1 VSRSSD
7 QAKDSPAR
15 SVSEAPAFRV
25 RIGPGRSGPRPK
37 LKNFIGRIKAMVK
50 EQGGS
55 RARRS
60 HGGRG
65 GSAAARLPF
74 RTSPQ
79 RVVIK
84 TRIINHGKYAS
95 ARAAAAALREEV
107 AYLSRR
113 SASVDGEEGVAFDDV
128 RTLTR
133 EDLRE
138 FREALA
144 PDRHHFRIMV
154 SPENGAD
161 LDLPSF
167 AREFVKEME
176 TDLGT
181 RLQWFGVAHYDTD
194 EPHLHLLVRGKDASG
209 KDLVISR
216 DYISHGMRLQAGE
229 VATRRLGPR
238 RAEDIERSLTKEI
251 TAERITPL
259 DRSLDAQKALHPRG
273 WVTALRGREGTI
285 SHERTRLRTLARLQH
300 LESLGLA
307 REVAAGIWEPDAQL
321 LPRLKAMSIRG
332 DIVKTL
338 HARAT
343 GKPYGLDP
351 LILDRERPLK
361 APVVGSVMQRARVDE
376 FWDHEYLLIDGA
388 NGRQLYVPLAIA
400 HVGNGSD
407 PKVGSV
413 VRLEAAAA
421 GKGSQTLKVTE
432 VSRDLGTVLKVDG
445 VTFLDREL
453 AREGLTK
460 LKPLAQG
467 FEAEYADAL
476 KRRAAHLESL
486 GLADIEGGQWR
497 ARAGWLDT
505 LYERELTATQGRLGT
520 RFGDLKILKEGQ
532 HFRGTVQGVEDLS
545 SGAHVVIA
553 GGGRYALVPASKT
566 LNDAVG
572 RRVHLN
578 VFAPLSPVALEPQA
592 LQRSIEIHVLNR
604 SRGL

>member
-1 VSRSSD
+1 
-7 QAKDSPAR
+7 
-15 SVSEAPAFRV
+15 
-25 RIGPGRSGPRPK
+25 
-37 LKNFIGRIKAMVK
+37 
-50 EQGGS
+50 
-55 RARRS
+55 
-60 HGGRG
+60 
-65 GSAAARLPF
+65 
-74 RTSPQ
+74 
-79 RVVIK
+79 
-84 TRIINHGKYAS
+84 
-95 ARAAAAALREEV
+95 
-107 AYLSRR
+107 
-113 SASVDGEEGVAFDDV
+113 
-128 RTLTR
+128 LTR
-133 EDLRE
+133 EELKQFRQDL
-138 FREALA
+138 AS
-144 PDRHHFRIMV
+144 DRHHFRIMV

-167 AREFVKEME
+167 ARELVMEME

-194 EPHLHLLVRGKDASG
+194 QPHFHLLVRGKDAPG

-229 VATRRLGPR
+229 VATRRLGLR
-238 RAEDIERSLTKEI
+238 RAEDIERGLKKEI

-259 DRSLDAQKALHPRG
+259 DRSLDAQKALHPQG
-273 WVTALRGREGTI
+273 WVTALRGREGTF

-307 REVAAGIWEPDAQL
+307 REVAAGIWQPDAQL

-351 LILDRERPLK
+351 LILDREHPLK
-361 APVVGSVMQRARVDE
+361 APVVGRVMQRARVDE

-388 NGRQLYVPLAIA
+388 NGRQFYVPLATA
-400 HVGNGSD
+400 RLGNGSN
-407 PKVGSV
+407 PQAGSV
-413 VRLEAAAA
+413 VRLQPA
-421 GKGSQTLKVTE
+421 GAGEGSRTLEVTE
-432 VSRDLGTVLKVDG
+432 VSRDLGAALKVEG

-453 AREGLTK
+453 AREGLSRSK
-460 LKPLAQG
+460 QPIARG

-486 GLADIEGGQWR
+486 GLASTEDGHWR

-505 LYERELTATQGRLGT
+505 LYERELTATQARLGP
-520 RFGDLKILKEGQ
+520 RFGDIKVLRDGQ

-553 GGGRYALVPASKT
+553 RGGRYALLPTSKP

-578 VFAPLSPVALEPQA
+578 LSAPLSPTGFEPRA

-604 SRGL
+604 KRGL